1 MRFLAAVMC
10 TLAGAVCLLGP
21 DGTSAVVG
29 ATCWIGTALL
39 LLNMDKNGERP

>member
-1 MRFLAAVMC
+1 MRLLAAAMC

-21 DGTSAVVG
+21 SSTSAVVG